1 MKLQDESAMIDLAEL
16 DRLLRESADDAVLDD
31 DEKLELRELGS
42 SLSRDRVR
50 YLRNRAFD
58 LVRERW
64 AQPDPVQLDPVHS
77 DPAPLTLLRWLE
89 QVVTTLDTS
98 ADPPP
103 VEAQAYFAPGE
114 DCLRKLRE
122 LCLGAKRSIDVC
134 VYTISD
140 DRLCVALIDAYRRGL
155 TVRILSDDEKIHDA
169 GSDVLRLRDFGLDV
183 RLDDTAFHMH
193 HKFAIFDG
201 AQLASGSFNWTRNA
215 SSGNE
220 ENLVVT
226 DDVRLVRSFGTHFE
240 RLWSKFAAA

>member
-1 MKLQDESAMIDLAEL
+1 LKDESAMIDFAEL
-16 DRLLRESADDAVLDD
+16 DRLLRESADDAVLND

-42 SLSRDRVR
+42 SLNRDRVR

-64 AQPDPVQLDPVHS
+64 AQPDA
-77 DPAPLTLLRWLE
+77 APLTLLRWLE
-89 QVVTTLDTS
+89 QVVKTLDAS
-98 ADPPP
+98 VDPPL
-103 VEAQAYFAPGE
+103 VQADAYFAPGE
-114 DCLRKLRE
+114 DCLHKLRE
-122 LCLGAKRSIDVC
+122 LCLVAKRSIDVC

-140 DRLCVALIDAYRRGL
+140 DRLCVALIDAHRRGL
-155 TVRILSDDEKIHDA
+155 AVRILSDDEKIRDA

-201 AQLASGSFNWTRNA
+201 ARLASGSFNWTRNA

-226 DDVRLVRSFGTHFE
+226 DDVRLVRSFGARFE
-240 RLWSKFAAA
+240 GLWGKFAASKT

>member
-1 MKLQDESAMIDLAEL
+1 MIDFAEL
-16 DRLLRESADDAVLDD
+16 DRLLCESADDSVLDD

-64 AQPDPVQLDPVHS
+64 AQPDPMQS
-77 DPAPLTLLRWLE
+77 DPASLTLLRWLE
-89 QVVTTLDTS
+89 QVVKTLDAS

-103 VEAQAYFAPGE
+103 VQADAYFAPGE

-140 DRLCVALIDAYRRGL
+140 DRLYVALIDAHRRGL

-183 RLDDTAFHMH
+183 RLDDTSFHMH

-201 AQLASGSFNWTRNA
+201 ARLASGSFNWTRNA

-226 DDVRLVRSFGTHFE
+226 DDVRLVRSFGAHFE
-240 RLWSKFAAA
+240 RLWGKFAAV